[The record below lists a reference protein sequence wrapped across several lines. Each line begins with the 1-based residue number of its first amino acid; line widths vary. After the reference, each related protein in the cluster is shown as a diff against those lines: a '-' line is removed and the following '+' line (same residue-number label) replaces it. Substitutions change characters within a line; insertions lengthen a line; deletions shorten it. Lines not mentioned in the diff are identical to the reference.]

1 MFVYVAATPMV
12 PTCELLHTTAPSAW
26 TSSSLTSMSFPAF
39 SNCLE
44 LIGQDPFLASYQAKE
59 VFKRVREV
67 RAKPSDLTNITPLYS
82 NGVCLSLVWPRYMAR
97 RRPSLSP

>member
-1 MFVYVAATPMV
+1 MCVAATPMV

-44 LIGQDPFLASYQAKE
+44 LMGQDPFLASYQA
-59 VFKRVREV
+59 REV
-67 RAKPSDLTNITPLYS
+67 LQRVKDVRTVPS
-82 NGVCLSLVWPRYMAR
+82 
-97 RRPSLSP
+97 SPQT